1 MIHLSFV
8 INVKNFF
15 AVPLGTLR
23 EITTKAFFCQQLFY
37 FFSFFHENFIWQFL
51 IIYNVMNY
59 KLIEEFGQ
67 FFCITKYRG
76 LSGKLTKQ

>member
-23 EITTKAFFCQQLFY
+23 EITTKAFFCQQLFSKFY
-37 FFSFFHENFIWQFL
+37 DFPKICQKYPQNPCSNQLQLFTVQQIKNFFLKIK
-51 IIYNVMNY
+51 IILHINLY
-59 KLIEEFGQ
+59 
-67 FFCITKYRG
+67 
-76 LSGKLTKQ
+76 